1 MIDIVLSE
9 KTKGNDNMYKIR
21 NVNGHVQ
28 VYDANGGFLF
38 SADSI
43 SEARKELE
51 EYAKSAS

>member
-1 MIDIVLSE
+1 MFSME
-9 KTKGNDNMYKIR
+9 YNH
-21 NVNGHVQ
+21 GHVQ